1 MRINLGDQVR
11 LRKQHPCG
19 NDIWEVV
26 RTGMDIRVKCLKCGR
41 SVLLARSQ
49 FERQVKEF
57 VKTTS
62 QLG

>member
-26 RTGMDIRVKCLKCGR
+26 RTGMDIRIKCLGCGR
-41 SVLLARSQ
+41 SVLLPRSQ
-49 FERQVKEF
+49 FEKQVKEF

-62 QLG
+62 PLG